1 MADNWRDKY
10 LQLLEQQELDEG
22 RFQKQ
27 QELLRQAVIQLA
39 LAAEGQDSELNEQLS
54 RLRQSLRK
62 GYDRPGE
69 VRLIQL
75 DDQLRAFDHRRDN
88 YLQSVSISL
97 QELTQQLRGLE
108 LPRVLNKNLGTFQR
122 QLKARTQEVSFYPQ
136 ILEEFNK
143 LQRQCIQQIMA
154 SDEHENSP
162 AEGSDTDAT
171 DIYTASGEG
180 QKQKP
185 SLLTR
190 WFRTNDSQDG
200 DNKQQDAT
208 KDDSVRRVDGDRESN
223 TRDGHASESSVNK
236 NNASENNPSDSSP
249 NENNTAGSGSA
260 DSGNDSR
267 QTDTQDAELILSGD
281 LVDGLHEP
289 AFSHIS
295 ERVSRILTALLDSVN
310 AEECVRN
317 KVEETR
323 RRIAAGLNWFEL
335 VPALEDIHDLVM
347 QAYLAA
353 DRNFS
358 VYLQGVNAELKAIT
372 ELLGDG
378 IAQHSQL
385 HIAADDLHSVISGQL
400 ILAEESISSASE
412 IDQLKAQ
419 LESQIGTI
427 RQSLESFA
435 DQREQTNLTE
445 HLQRLLGKV
454 NTLELQAQNHQAEL
468 EGLKQKALIDHL
480 TQLPNREAWADH
492 SYSEYQRWQR
502 YGRPLVLAVID
513 IDLFKRVNDQFGHQA
528 GDRVLQVIAKAIHK
542 RLRDVDFFARYGGE
556 EFALLLPETS
566 LENGMLL
573 LNKIRESIAAAAFH
587 FKKQPINITVS
598 IGASSFAQNDTVEN
612 VFGRADKALYQA
624 KAQGRNRCESMS

>member
-39 LAAEGQDSELNEQLS
+39 LAVEGQDQELNEHLS
-54 RLRQSLRK
+54 RLRLSLRK
-62 GYDRPGE
+62 GYDRPSE

-88 YLQSVSISL
+88 DLQSVAISL
-97 QELTQQLRGLE
+97 QELAQQLRGLD
-108 LPRVLNKNLGTFQR
+108 LPDVLNKNLGQFQR

-136 ILEEFNK
+136 LLEELNQ
-143 LQRQCIQQIMA
+143 LQQQCLQPLL
-154 SDEHENSP
+154 DLDENSRSHTKSHTHTDDKN
-162 AEGSDTDAT
+162 AADTEGGVEAKS
-171 DIYTASGEG
+171 
-180 QKQKP
+180 QKP
-185 SLLTR
+185 SLLKK
-190 WFRTNDSQDG
+190 WFGAKNAQPQDQPLQDYGRTEHEPVEHKSLGDEDLGGEHLESQQ
-200 DNKQQDAT
+200 KH
-208 KDDSVRRVDGDRESN
+208 DRTGTIMVEPIAAQAD
-223 TRDGHASESSVNK
+223 TSESESV
-236 NNASENNPSDSSP
+236 
-249 NENNTAGSGSA
+249 
-260 DSGNDSR
+260 
-267 QTDTQDAELILSGD
+267 LSGD

-295 ERVSRILTALLDSVN
+295 ERVSRILTALLDSVS
-310 AEECVRN
+310 AEECVVN

-323 RRIAAGLNWFEL
+323 RRIEHGLNWFEL
-335 VPALEDIHDLVM
+335 VPALEDIHDIVM

-358 VYLQGVNAELKAIT
+358 VYLQGVNAELKTIT
-372 ELLGDG
+372 ELLGNG

-400 ILAEESISSASE
+400 ILAEESISSSSE

-419 LESQIGTI
+419 LGSQIGTI
-427 RQSLESFA
+427 RQSLESFS

-445 HLQRLLGKV
+445 HLQRLLEKV
-454 NTLELQAQNHQAEL
+454 NTLELQAQNHHAEL

-480 TQLPNREAWADH
+480 TQLPNREAWANH

-528 GDRVLQVIAKAIHK
+528 GDRVLQVIAKAIHR

-556 EFALLLPETS
+556 EFAALLPETS
-566 LENGMLL
+566 LENAMLL
-573 LNKIRESIAAAAFH
+573 LNKIRESIAVAAFH
-587 FKKQPINITVS
+587 FKTQPIKITVS
-598 IGASSFAQNDTVEN
+598 IGAASFVQNDTVEE
-612 VFGRADKALYQA
+612 VFARADKALYQA
-624 KAQGRNRCESMS
+624 KEQGRNRCECIV